1 MSVDGLAAL
10 RSQLDRAKRASVVC
24 TVTAPGS
31 GVMADAGMAAGVGAV
46 LVRPRALVVGAELRF
61 TAAGQAAADDPANTL
76 TFTRMAVGTG
86 RAQSG
91 VDDSGRTTLRD
102 ELQRSSLGGVT
113 PANSR
118 IAARASFA
126 GQVGSAVQV
135 IAEVGLIARVRA
147 GAEFLAAYGAVSPA
161 TDAYAVVAPGVSTVL
176 AAAVEVR
183 RRTSTWRRPRTL
195 PRPAPRPSPG

>member
-1 MSVDGLAAL
+1 MITS
-10 RSQLDRAKRASVVC
+10 SSSP
-24 TVTAPGS
+24 T
-31 GVMADAGMAAGVGAV
+31 
-46 LVRPRALVVGAELRF
+46 
-61 TAAGQAAADDPANTL
+61 
-76 TFTRMAVGTG
+76 VGTG

-135 IAEVGLIARVRA
+135 IAEVGLIARVGA

>member
-76 TFTRMAVGTG
+76 TFTRMAVG
-86 RAQSG
+86 
-91 VDDSGRTTLRD
+91 VN
-102 ELQRSSLGGVT
+102 E
-113 PANSR
+113 
-118 IAARASFA
+118 
-126 GQVGSAVQV
+126 
-135 IAEVGLIARVRA
+135 
-147 GAEFLAAYGAVSPA
+147 
-161 TDAYAVVAPGVSTVL
+161 
-176 AAAVEVR
+176 
-183 RRTSTWRRPRTL
+183 PR
-195 PRPAPRPSPG
+195 